1 MGEKESQFLDL
12 RDAVR
17 ERDGGGRKG
26 REERKMGVRRKNAKR
41 VRERERE
48 RRREE
53 GERKRKTKGREEWVR
68 PETVTGC
75 RGELLHLGEGEGGG
89 KRGEIIT

>member
-48 RRREE
+48 E
-53 GERKRKTKGREEWVR
+53 GGGRKKEKNERKRRMG
-68 PETVTGC
+68 
-75 RGELLHLGEGEGGG
+75 
-89 KRGEIIT
+89 

>member
-41 VRERERE
+41 VRERERGG
-48 RRREE
+48 RREK
-53 GERKRKTKGREEWVR
+53 EREKRKEEKNGLD
-68 PETVTGC
+68 P
-75 RGELLHLGEGEGGG
+75 
-89 KRGEIIT
+89 KQ